1 MYVEVVSLPY
11 LDLGSVETFLLQR
24 SQEALI
30 VLRVSSHKAHDPSSC
45 VILKHLGSAWT
56 STAVLHHA

>member
-1 MYVEVVSLPY
+1 LPS
-11 LDLGSVETFLLQR
+11 LDLGSVKTFLLQR

-30 VLRVSSHKAHDPSSC
+30 VLRVSSHKAHDPSGC

-56 STAVLHHA
+56 STAVLRHE